1 MLTLEN
7 NKVVIEPAGLMV
19 LPYKEIWNADVSDKK
34 EQALKEL
41 AFVYYTC
48 DFKSPYQSYKDIEIN
63 DKVKEALGFPE
74 KWHIPERVSNAQEYY
89 KKLQETRSLKFV
101 QGARNAI
108 DKMIIFFEN
117 VDFTL
122 LDDKGQPVYK
132 ITDLVRTIKDANAM
146 LEGLKKL
153 EDLVKTEIQT
163 KNTARGGFE
172 IGDYED

>member
-19 LPYKEIWNADVSDKK
+19 IPYKEIWDADSDSKK

-41 AFVYYTC
+41 AFVYYTS
-48 DFKSPYQSYKDIEIN
+48 DFKSQYQSYKDTEIE
-63 DKVKEALGFPE
+63 DKVREAVGFPD
-74 KWHIPERVSNAQEYY
+74 KWKKPERIYKAQEYY
-89 KKLQETRSLKFV
+89 RSLQETRSLKFV

-132 ITDLVRTIKDANAM
+132 ITDLVRTIKDANSM

-153 EDLVKTEIQT
+153 EELVTKEIEA
-163 KNTARGGFE
+163 KNTSRGGFE